1 MEFAPGIPSKRIK
14 EVPRIS
20 EPQEWRRAIQLH
32 HANRAGVHYDLRIV
46 DDKTGK
52 AYSWAVRN
60 LPTNPG
66 DKTLAKLQPTHTST
80 YSTWSGTIAEGYGA
94 GTVKLF
100 SEDKIEVL
108 KADLDHLTFNVYKS
122 NGDTERYALINTGDD
137 NWLFHNV
144 TPTRKSRPQLPEGK
158 PTYKS
163 TDITALDPNNPNQI
177 WAPKID
183 GALNAFLLRKGKNI
197 ESYSYRTSAK
207 GADKLI
213 DHTYRLPHYK
223 TPSPMNLPGNTV
235 VLGEVF
241 ATDEEGKAMP
251 VVETT
256 SRLLSNVWRSREL
269 QKKGPL
275 QTRIFNI
282 LTYKGKDVADRPY
295 ADKLTML
302 KNIAASVPNM
312 QLPPL
317 AFTPE
322 QKMEMLKS
330 VRTGNHPL
338 SSEGIVVYDLNS
350 PTPIKAKVKE
360 DYDVHVRKITEGERG
375 LTGVA
380 AGGFDFSYSADGPIA
395 GTVGT
400 GFDAATRVD
409 MRLHPEKYVG
419 QVARVWAQQKLPSG
433 ALRMPVF
440 KDIRPEHWKTAHI
453 DIISGPMGSGKST
466 KAKMIADKYDLI
478 FNTDNPNRLLPG
490 FIPSSKEQGIL
501 RKIKMAE
508 DILTAHKADKRVL
521 VEGTPGAIVKLPGI
535 VDAAHSI
542 SFIEPPMLTR
552 VLRIAKRA
560 IGRGTSVLDDLR
572 ASHSFY
578 ARGKA
583 IENYWKHVHP
593 EKFRK
598 IASMEKTS
606 AVTLTPYQEEL
617 RNRLKTQHGM
627 VVGWGLGS
635 GKTIGSIAAMDP
647 HGETK
652 AVVPASLREN
662 FKKEVRAFK
671 PKSKF
676 SAESYES
683 FVKHPESVA
692 GKNIIFDEAHRL
704 RTSGSK
710 RSQLAQ
716 YLGSKT
722 NKVLL
727 LTGTPMQNAPHEI
740 APLINIAAGKSV
752 LPASEK
758 DFNARYLQRVVDR
771 PGLVRRM
778 LGAKYKDEMHGKN
791 LEDFK
796 QRASPYYVSH
806 KGDTATGLPK
816 VHEHNVNVEM
826 SPTQTKVYKSFE
838 NQLPGSIRRSIE
850 SSMPAGKKDAS
861 RLNAFLS
868 ATRQVSNTN
877 EKYYAHGK
885 KEYSPKLTSIVKNV
899 SHSPG
904 QSLVYSNYLESGVT
918 PLSELMAK
926 AKIKHGIYTGKMSD
940 ADKKKMVSSYN
951 TGKIK
956 SLIVSSSGGEGLDLK
971 KTRQVHIT
979 EPHWNDAKIQQ
990 VIGRSARKGSHTM
1003 LPEKDRNVD
1012 VFRYQSMLPEKRHGF
1027 LWLKKSRPVSADQYL
1042 ENMSQRKK
1050 KLTSEFMET
1059 LQH

>member
-20 EPQEWRRAIQLH
+20 EPQEWRRAIQH
-32 HANRAGVHYDLRIV
+32 HKAKRAGPHYDLRIV

-80 YSTWSGTIAEGYGA
+80 YSTWSGVIEEGYGA

-122 NGDTERYALINTGDD
+122 NGDTERFALINTGDD

-144 TPTRKSRPQLPEGK
+144 TPTRKSRPQIPEGK
-158 PTYKS
+158 PSYKNA
-163 TDITALDPNNPNQI
+163 DITQLDPNNPNQI

-197 ESYSYRTSAK
+197 ESYSYRVSAK
-207 GADKLI
+207 DTNKLI

-241 ATDEEGKAMP
+241 AADEEGKAMP

-256 SRLLSNVWRSREL
+256 SRLLSNVWKSREL

-275 QTRIFNI
+275 QTRIFNV

-302 KNIAASVPNM
+302 RNIAASTPNM
-312 QLPPL
+312 QLPPM

-322 QKMEMLKS
+322 QKVDMLKQI
-330 VRTGNHPL
+330 RTGNHPL
-338 SSEGIVVYDLNS
+338 SSEGIVIYDLYS
-350 PTPIKAKVKE
+350 PTPIKAKVQE
-360 DYDVHVRKITEGERG
+360 DYDVHIRKITDGEKG
-375 LTGVA
+375 LSGKA
-380 AGGFDFSYSADGPIA
+380 AGGFEFSYLPDGPVA
-395 GTVGT
+395 GRVGS
-400 GFDAATRVD
+400 GFDLATRID
-409 MRLHPEKYVG
+409 MRNHPEKYVG

-433 ALRMPVF
+433 ALRMPVY
-440 KDIRPEHWKTAHI
+440 KDIRPEHWKTA
-453 DIISGPMGSGKST
+453 
-466 KAKMIADKYDLI
+466 
-478 FNTDNPNRLLPG
+478 
-490 FIPSSKEQGIL
+490 
-501 RKIKMAE
+501 
-508 DILTAHKADKRVL
+508 
-521 VEGTPGAIVKLPGI
+521 
-535 VDAAHSI
+535 
-542 SFIEPPMLTR
+542 
-552 VLRIAKRA
+552 
-560 IGRGTSVLDDLR
+560 
-572 ASHSFY
+572 
-578 ARGKA
+578 
-583 IENYWKHVHP
+583 
-593 EKFRK
+593 
-598 IASMEKTS
+598 

-617 RNRLKTQHGM
+617 RSKLKNKHGL

-647 HGETK
+647 HGDTK

-683 FVKHPESVA
+683 FVKHPEGVV

-716 YLGSKT
+716 NLAAKT
-722 NKVLL
+722 KKVLL

-740 APLINIAAGKSV
+740 APLINIAAGKEV
-752 LPASEK
+752 LPTSEK
-758 DFNARYLQRVVDR
+758 DFNSRYVQHVIDK
-771 PGLVRRM
+771 PGFVRRM
-778 LGAKYKDEMHGKN
+778 FGAKYKNEFHGKN
-791 LEDFK
+791 LEEFRDK
-796 QRASPYYVSH
+796 ALPYYVSH
-806 KGDTATGLPK
+806 HGSKDLGMPK
-816 VHEHNVNVEM
+816 VHEKTVNVEM
-826 SPTQTKVYKSFE
+826 SKMQTGVYRTLEK
-838 NQLPGSIRRSIE
+838 QLPGGIKRSIQNK
-850 SSMPAGKKDAS
+850 MPVGKRDISK
-861 RLNAFLS
+861 LNSFLS

-877 EKYYAHGK
+877 EKYYSKGEK
-885 KEYSPKLTSIVKNV
+885 QYSPKLNSIVKNV

-904 QSLVYSNYLESGVT
+904 QSLVYSNFLESGVN
-918 PLSELMAK
+918 PLSELMTK
-926 AKIKHGIYTGKMSD
+926 AKIKHGVYTGQMGDKE
-940 ADKKKMVSSYN
+940 KKKMVASYN
-951 TGKIK
+951 TGKIR
-956 SLIVSSSGGEGLDLK
+956 SMIVSSSGGEGLDLK

-990 VIGRSARKGSHTM
+990 VIGRSARKGSHSM

-1042 ENMSQRKK
+1042 ENMSNRKK
-1050 KLTSEFMET
+1050 QLTGEFMSSLT
-1059 LQH
+1059 KH